1 MHVEHPSGARTAY
14 GRSGPA
20 DHPAHRAED
29 LGGRALVADHG
40 ARRVYGQREEEHD
53 KGARYITCVWH
64 FVYVVHIAA
73 VVILCSVREAV

>member
-40 ARRVYGQREEEHD
+40 ARRLDRPQRELTGGKLE
-53 KGARYITCVWH
+53 
-64 FVYVVHIAA
+64 
-73 VVILCSVREAV
+73 